1 VADDPGTRERILAI
15 ASELFAARGYAG
27 TSVADIAGRLGTTKA
42 ALYYH
47 FGSKA
52 EILDALLAK
61 PVAAYARLVD
71 SGPRSPEDL
80 LAAVIDTT
88 AEWSGLHGL
97 IDNDPSARAVL
108 RERSR
113 QLGADEIN
121 DALVAELAGPQPSAA
136 RRVAAHAA
144 YAVAKQGTLNFLAET
159 GHLTPGS
166 RAELLAA
173 ALRAFDTS
181 RWA

>member
-1 VADDPGTRERILAI
+1 VTDDPGTRERILAI
-15 ASELFAARGYAG
+15 ALELFAGQGYAG

-61 PVAAYARLVD
+61 PLAAYARLVD
-71 SGPRSPEDL
+71 SGPRTSEDL

-88 AEWSGLHGL
+88 AESSGLHSL
-97 IDNDPSARAVL
+97 IGSDPSTRAAL
-108 RERSR
+108 RERTR
-113 QLGADEIN
+113 QNGADEIN
-121 DALVAELAGPQPSAA
+121 DALVAELAGPRPGAA

-144 YAVAKQGTLNFLAET
+144 YAVAKQGTLALLAET
-159 GHLTPGS
+159 GGLTPRS

-173 ALRAFDTS
+173 ALRALGDH
-181 RWA
+181 

>member
-1 VADDPGTRERILAI
+1 VADDPGTRERILVI

-47 FGSKA
+47 FRSKA

-88 AEWSGLHGL
+88 AESSGLHSL

-121 DALVAELAGPQPSAA
+121 DALVAELAGPLPSAA
-136 RRVAAHAA
+136 RRVAAH
-144 YAVAKQGTLNFLAET
+144 AVAKQGTLNFLAET
-159 GHLTPGS
+159 GHLTPGG

-173 ALRAFDTS
+173 ALRAFDGS